1 MMLNPLMPPFLLRR
15 LSAVITLLLVI
26 LLGAQVAW
34 WGWHFFAPKP
44 SGVNEATMVAIDPA
58 AARKLFGDISAPSAT
73 PVAEN
78 NTGIRL
84 KGVYAVDGKTLSA
97 AVINTGGRDTSVRLN
112 EKITD
117 AISLVDVKIDHII
130 VSRAGV
136 REKIE
141 LERSQSKSATD
152 AQQSQPNQPNQANFR
167 LNVAATARNAYTLS
181 RGELNSVLQ
190 DPRQINFLGGISPA
204 AAGGV
209 QISDAAPGTLAQKLG
224 LMPGDIITAI
234 NGQPVNGTGDLAR
247 FYGQF
252 GTTNS
257 IRAEV
262 KRGGSPMLLSYTIT
276 P

>member
-1 MMLNPLMPPFLLRR
+1 MLPSTPLKH
-15 LSAVITLLLVI
+15 LSTLFSLVLVI
-26 LLGAQVAW
+26 ALGVQIAW

-44 SGVNEATMVAIDPA
+44 HRQMDDLAATSIDLQ
-58 AARKLFGDISAPSAT
+58 AARQLFGEVSAT
-73 PVAEN
+73 PVAVQVADN
-78 NTGIRL
+78 STGIRL

-117 AISLVDVKIDHII
+117 TITLVDVKVDHIVI
-130 VSRAGV
+130 SRGGV

-141 LERSQSKSATD
+141 IERGLKSSNVAGASATT
-152 AQQSQPNQPNQANFR
+152 SQRNFR
-167 LNVAATARNAYTLS
+167 LNVATSARNTYALS

-204 AAGGV
+204 PSGGV
-209 QISDAAPGTLAQKLG
+209 QISSAETGTLAQKLG
-224 LMPGDIITAI
+224 LQVGDSITAI
-234 NGQPVNGTGDLAR
+234 NGQPVNSTGDLAR

-252 GTTNS
+252 GSTNT
-257 IRAEV
+257 IRAEI
-262 KRGGSPMLLSYTIT
+262 KRGGAPILLSYTID

>member
-1 MMLNPLMPPFLLRR
+1 MMLNPLIIKRI
-15 LSAVITLLLVI
+15 SAVITLLLVI
-26 LLGAQVAW
+26 LLGAQIAW
-34 WGWHFFAPKP
+34 WGWHFFAPRP
-44 SGVNEATMVAIDPA
+44 IVLNDTATLSVDPA
-58 AARKLFGDISAPSAT
+58 AARKLFGDVGTPSAA

-97 AVINTGGRDTSVRLN
+97 AVINTGARDISVRLN

-117 AISLVDVKIDHII
+117 AISLVDVKIDHIV

-141 LERSQSKSATD
+141 LERSVNKASAN
-152 AQQSQPNQPNQANFR
+152 AQQPQTNQASPANFR
-167 LNVAATARNAYTLS
+167 LNVATTSRNTYSLS

-190 DPRQINFLGGISPA
+190 DPRQINFLGGIAPA
-204 AAGGV
+204 AGGGV
-209 QISDAAPGTLAQKLG
+209 QISDAPSGTLAQKLG

-252 GTTNS
+252 GTTSN
-257 IRAEV
+257 IRAEI